1 MAKLNREERVSLNI
15 MDRMDIDIEKLAHA
29 VASGLDLSQF
39 KGDVVGVKIV
49 ENEFGN
55 IEAGGIGVQ
64 NAYNKE
70 GSHAEQAKEACP
82 KTELCHFIH
91 PAIVDEEEQ
100 LRIHKEIVNL
110 VSNFSIPNICA
121 HLNEMAAKNS
131 ILLPLESS
139 TAMKELQRLGMPES
153 EQPGF
158 SEKNFQKYYRK

>member
-1 MAKLNREERVSLNI
+1 M
-15 MDRMDIDIEKLAHA
+15 
-29 VASGLDLSQF
+29 
-39 KGDVVGVKIV
+39 
-49 ENEFGN
+49 
-55 IEAGGIGVQ
+55 Q